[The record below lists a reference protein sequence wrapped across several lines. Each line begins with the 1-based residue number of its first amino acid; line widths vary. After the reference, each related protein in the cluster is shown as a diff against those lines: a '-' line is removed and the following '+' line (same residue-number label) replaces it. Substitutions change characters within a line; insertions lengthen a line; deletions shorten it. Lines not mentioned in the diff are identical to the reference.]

1 MIEAQHYLCF
11 QPFHAEIAANEWH
24 LVETQV
30 RFGFSVFNPPQL
42 YASADRKWN
51 MGQSDQC
58 TESYLSSKRSE
69 QIKGNYP
76 HKQKVPHFAF
86 DLYQQQNTIWFE
98 EEKIEGNSA
107 IWACWKTVDLIGGDD
122 KEYGRLMLDDN
133 DNDNDNF
140 HDDDNLASTR
150 TLTDLNGEDVGE
162 YNYLTMVLTTMM
174 TTNS

>member
-1 MIEAQHYLCF
+1 
-11 QPFHAEIAANEWH
+11 
-24 LVETQV
+24 
-30 RFGFSVFNPPQL
+30 
-42 YASADRKWN
+42 
-51 MGQSDQC
+51 MGQSDQY

-76 HKQKVPHFAF
+76 HKQKVPHLAF

-140 HDDDNLASTR
+140 HDDDNLVSHR
-150 TLTDLNGEDVGE
+150 TLTDLTGEDVGE
-162 YNYLTMVLTTMM
+162 YNYLTMMLTTMM